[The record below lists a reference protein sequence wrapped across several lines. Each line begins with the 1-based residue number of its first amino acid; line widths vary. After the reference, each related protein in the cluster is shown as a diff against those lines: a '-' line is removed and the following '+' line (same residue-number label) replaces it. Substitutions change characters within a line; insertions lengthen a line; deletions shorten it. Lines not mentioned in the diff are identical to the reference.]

1 MWELQWGEE
10 EKPTLLFLPKLCSG
24 NAGPEDNLISVKAR
38 RLHTHSM
45 KPFTVEGFC
54 IRMGNAE
61 ATTENG
67 REK

>member
-38 RLHTHSM
+38 QLVAHAFDEAVHS
-45 KPFTVEGFC
+45 GG
-54 IRMGNAE
+54 ILYQ
-61 ATTENG
+61 NG
-67 REK
+67 ECRGHN